1 MVQPFRPPAASA
13 AINRV
18 ASPFT
23 LTSSVWAFVA
33 WVGIGAVLLLGGC
46 GPVRLGSHPE
56 PLPLGPAEE
65 APFTV
70 LSGGRMQ
77 VRADLAALLKA
88 TPARVAEAAAEV
100 EGFGKFGFAP
110 GASYALRPPF
120 AGVVES
126 VEVQVGQKVTKNQV
140 VARIRSPELAKLRAD
155 LAKLEGDREGQVEA
169 VARVEGLVRDGAA
182 ARRELAEAKAK
193 LADLESNLEAARNA
207 LASAQAEATGGD
219 LYQVRAP
226 RDGDVLAMHV
236 EPGQRIDT
244 LAVRPA
250 FIVGD
255 PLDLVV
261 SASFPER
268 DAPLL
273 DAGDVCRIFVP
284 ALGEVALPGKLTSV
298 VRAIDAQSRSV
309 RVVCKLDAAD
319 PRLRSEMAARALVR
333 TSSDEFLIV
342 PRNAVLLRRDERV
355 VLVRTAPDV
364 VERRLV
370 ETGMNVGDSIQI
382 LGGLKSGEEVVVEGA
397 VLLDGELN
405 RIL

>member
-1 MVQPFRPPAASA
+1 MAQPFRLPGAIA
-13 AINRV
+13 AIDRI
-18 ASPFT
+18 ASLLP
-23 LTSSVWAFVA
+23 LRSSVGAFVA
-33 WVGIGAVLLLGGC
+33 WGGIGAALLLGGC
-46 GPVRLGSHPE
+46 GPVRLGSNPE
-56 PLPLGPAEE
+56 PLPLGPVEE
-65 APFTV
+65 APYKV

-77 VRADLAALLKA
+77 VRADLASLLKA

-155 LAKLEGDREGQVEA
+155 LAKLDGDRAAQVEA
-169 VARVEGLVRDGAA
+169 VARVEGLVRDGAT
-182 ARRELAEAKAK
+182 ARRELSEAKSK
-193 LADLESNLEAARNA
+193 LADFESSLEAAKNA
-207 LASAQAEATGGD
+207 LSSAQAETTGGD

-244 LAVRPA
+244 LSVRPA

-255 PLDLVV
+255 PLDLVI

-273 DAGDVCRIFVP
+273 DEGDVCRIYVP

-309 RVVCKLDAAD
+309 RVVCKLDAPD

-333 TSSDEFLIV
+333 VSSDQFLIV
-342 PRNAVLLRRDERV
+342 PRDAVLLRRDERV
-355 VLVRTAPDV
+355 VLVRTAPNM

-370 ETGMNVGDSIQI
+370 KTGMNVGESIQI
-382 LGGLKSGEEVVVEGA
+382 LGGLKSGEEVVVDGA
-397 VLLDGELN
+397 VLLDGELD